1 MAEAL
6 QPAQSPAGKQRWV
19 DAWCAWAWG
28 LGEATFFFI
37 VPDVLLT
44 RFALQKGL
52 THALRQCLWALAGAL
67 VGGLLV
73 YAIAR
78 SGRAEQ
84 LAAAFT
90 FLPGISPALITGA
103 GASLTH
109 DGWSALF
116 GGALRGTPYKLYALH
131 AGTQALSVKSF
142 LLASLAARLLRFG
155 LTTLAAWWIG
165 RWLGRHLA
173 PARLLQVHLLF
184 WALFYVAYF
193 GIMGG

>member
-1 MAEAL
+1 MADAI
-6 QPAQSPAGKQRWV
+6 QPTQPPAGKRRPH
-19 DAWCAWAWG
+19 DAWLAGVWG

-44 RFALQKGL
+44 RLALQKGL
-52 THALRQCLWALAGAL
+52 MHALRQCLWALAGAL
-67 VGGLLV
+67 TGGLLV

-90 FLPGISPALITGA
+90 FLPGISPGLITAA
-103 GASLTH
+103 GSSLAH

-116 GGALRGTPYKLYALH
+116 AGALRGTPYKLYALH
-131 AGTQALSVKSF
+131 AGAQVSSLGSF
-142 LLASLAARLLRFG
+142 LLVSFAARLLRFG
-155 LTTLAAWWIG
+155 LTTLIAWWIG
-165 RWLGRHLA
+165 RRLGRHLA
-173 PARLLQVHLLF
+173 PARLLQIHLFF
-184 WALFYVAYF
+184 WLLFYVAYF